1 MLFSDCTTLEDWMEY
16 YSDATRNEL
25 KNAYIYLTD
34 YGAFGE
40 SEENRL
46 QAVKTLMSEENDWRF
61 HD

>member
-1 MLFSDCTTLEDWMEY
+1 MLFSDCTTLDDWMSY

-25 KNAYIYLTD
+25 RAAYDSMVGYVLN
-34 YGAFGE
+34 E

-46 QAVKTLMSEENDWRF
+46 QAVKTLMSETNDWRF